1 MLSIIE
7 QRQSVRKY
15 DPTASISKE
24 QLIKLL
30 QLAGKAPSAWN
41 LQHWHFVAI
50 YGKEAQQK
58 LLPIAYNQQQIVDA
72 SAVVAVLGDLEA
84 NKKTDAVYD
93 PLVAAGKMT
102 KEVKETLAKQI
113 EQAYTNRQYARDA
126 AFSNASLAAMQF
138 MLAAKAEGFDT
149 CAIGGFDTQAFM
161 EAFHIPHRYI
171 PVMLITIGKASAPAH
186 PSSRLS
192 IEEITT
198 WVNG

>member
-24 QLIKLL
+24 QLTKLL

-41 LQHWHFVAI
+41 LQHWHFVVI

-93 PLVAAGKMT
+93 RLVAEGKMT

-113 EQAYTNRQYARDA
+113 EQAYTNSQYARDA

-149 CAIGGFDTQAFM
+149 CAIGGFDTQAFV
-161 EAFHIPHRYI
+161 EAFNIPKRYV
-171 PVMLITIGKASAPAH
+171 PVMLITVGKASAPAH
-186 PSSRLS
+186 PSYRLP
-192 IEEITT
+192 INELTT
-198 WVNG
+198 WVE

>member
-1 MLSIIE
+1 MISIIE

-24 QLIKLL
+24 QLTKLL

-41 LQHWHFVAI
+41 LQHWHFVVI
-50 YGKEAQQK
+50 SGKEAQRK

-84 NKKTDAVYD
+84 NKKIDAVYD
-93 PLVAAGKMT
+93 LLVTQGKMT

-113 EQAYTNRQYARDA
+113 EGAYTNAQYARDA
-126 AFSNASLAAMQF
+126 AFTNASLAAMQF

-149 CAIGGFDTQAFM
+149 CAIGGFDSQAFIDT
-161 EAFHIPHRYI
+161 FNIPSRYV

-186 PSSRLS
+186 PSSRLP
-192 IEEITT
+192 IDEITT
-198 WVNG
+198 WVD